1 MEEGKKG
8 YDMYIDFLRILD
20 GLAQNWSEGY
30 ASEMLN
36 TV

>member
-8 YDMYIDFLRILD
+8 YDMHTDFLKILD